1 MSFCTNCG
9 AELAESDRFC
19 ASCGQPLETESVIQP
34 GSVSTDPPK
43 RRLSGCVLAA
53 MAGAALA
60 ALTIVILLVVLGAA
74 SRLTGPAVEALE
86 AHFAALKLG
95 RIETAYQG
103 TSAAFQKVTPLEA
116 YRHFLEGNPALMDV
130 SGAKFDDRGIENDLV
145 TVKGTITDSH
155 GQSRGVQAQLRKEA
169 GVWKIQAI
177 DVPGGADPAPTIPGA
192 VVPPAAAGSS
202 VGVILIG
209 AGRHPDGSL
218 INPGLPIPQ
227 GTAKL
232 SADIALLNHPEG
244 ERVRVW
250 IEQGANRSEPIES
263 MVEGSGNG
271 NLPFELNLRD
281 TPFASGRY
289 RLVVV
294 LGDDK
299 RYNQDF
305 EVQ

>member
-9 AELAESDRFC
+9 AALNESDRFC
-19 ASCGQPLETESVIQP
+19 ASCGQPLETESVIHS

-43 RRLSGCVLAA
+43 RRLSGCALAA
-53 MAGAALA
+53 IAGAALA
-60 ALTIVILLVVLGAA
+60 ALTIVILLVVFWAA

-86 AHFAALKLG
+86 AHFATLKLG
-95 RIETAYQG
+95 QIEAAYQETA
-103 TSAAFQKVTPLEA
+103 SAFQQVTPLEA
-116 YRHFLEGNPALMDV
+116 YRHFLESNPALLDV
-130 SGAKFDDRGIENDLV
+130 SGAKFDERGIENGLV
-145 TVKGTITDSH
+145 TVKGAITDSQ
-155 GQSRGVQAQLRKEA
+155 GQKRSVEAQLRKEA
-169 GVWKIQAI
+169 GVWKVQAI
-177 DVPGGADPAPTIPGA
+177 QLPGGADPAPRIPGT
-192 VVPPAAAGSS
+192 VVPQAAAGSS
-202 VGVILIG
+202 VGTILIG
-209 AGRHPDGSL
+209 AGRRPDGSL

-227 GTAKL
+227 GTEKL

-250 IEQGANRSEPIES
+250 IEQGTNRTEPIES

-281 TPFASGRY
+281 TPFAAGHY

-294 LGDDK
+294 LGADK
-299 RYNQDF
+299 RFIQDF